1 MRERRE
7 SGSRR
12 CIRTRAA
19 GLGSCVGSLPCLRT
33 EPAHSG
39 LIHPPQS
46 PVEIDRVVIGFGGVV
61 SVVVCTAVVLLFL
74 LPRPAAVAS
83 AFAFQAQYMSVLLR
97 ALGVQRPADPDKTGR
112 AISLLW
118 SGVLLGAHV
127 AEARFCT
134 LPLFKTYSVRR
145 RSVRVTYVRPGGRVP
160 SRPLCQVCLL
170 LTLTW
175 LTPLVVWFLARAMIG
190 RPRKLVL
197 TVLGGFPIWQ
207 ALRDKG
213 QEEEEKLSK
222 AQ

>member
-19 GLGSCVGSLPCLRT
+19 GLGSCVGSLPCLRSKPT
-33 EPAHSG
+33 HSG

-145 RSVRVTYVRPGGRVP
+145 RSVRVTYVRPGAG
-160 SRPLCQVCLL
+160 SI
-170 LTLTW
+170 
-175 LTPLVVWFLARAMIG
+175 A
-190 RPRKLVL
+190 
-197 TVLGGFPIWQ
+197 
-207 ALRDKG
+207 ALSPKYACF
-213 QEEEEKLSK
+213 SH
-222 AQ
+222 

>member
-1 MRERRE
+1 MNKDHAESLSHYLEHYGGVSPSLASASPQLTSFATPSMTIMYGPAHARRE
-7 SGSRR
+7 WKYEFKPPMYAGEARKRLEAMHQDARR
-12 CIRTRAA
+12 
-19 GLGSCVGSLPCLRT
+19 GLG
-33 EPAHSG
+33 
-39 LIHPPQS
+39 IS

-74 LPRPAAVAS
+74 LPPPAAVAS

-145 RSVRVTYVRPGGRVP
+145 RSVRVTY
-160 SRPLCQVCLL
+160 
-170 LTLTW
+170 
-175 LTPLVVWFLARAMIG
+175 
-190 RPRKLVL
+190 
-197 TVLGGFPIWQ
+197 